1 MSQSTHASGQDG
13 PSHRSAEMGTAIA
26 MAVFGLIVIAGSLS
40 VGIGWAVEGPQAGF
54 FPFWVAVLII
64 VASAINFAKA
74 YGTSDRKLFS
84 EWGQL
89 RQVGKVVAPTAVY
102 VLAVPW
108 LGIYLASALLVAGFM
123 RWIGRYGWLMVA
135 AISIGLPIVAYITF
149 EKWFLVPLPKGP
161 IEDVLGL

>member
-1 MSQSTHASGQDG
+1 MSQSTHVSGQGG
-13 PSHRSAEMGTAIA
+13 PSHRGAEMGTAIG
-26 MAVFGLIVIAGSLS
+26 MAVFGLVVIAGSLS

-64 VASAINFAKA
+64 VASVVNFAKA
-74 YGTSDRKLFS
+74 YSSGDRKLFS

-102 VLAVPW
+102 VFAVPW

-135 AISIGLPIVAYITF
+135 AVSIALPIVAYITF

-161 IEDVLGL
+161 IEDWLGL